1 MSDGIR
7 PTVDELRDAIAK
19 AKSHRGYTS
28 TFIKHTDAGAA
39 YVRSCLPAK
48 YHSLH
53 CDEIRIAAQ
62 NLSRAGLEP
71 GERTLT
77 QEERS
82 AKRFSSAVQSMVK
95 AFPPAA
101 QRSEQY
107 EQQHS
112 SQEWK
117 DRVRHEKHMCGY
129 RCQAC
134 GRQMTGDKLE
144 GHTVR
149 YDAWRQHGMVLIVCR
164 ECHPVLDALRRRGAI
179 QDNADHASCSQ
190 LFQEHVRIDAH
201 D

>member
-39 YVRSCLPAK
+39 YVRSCLPAQ

-62 NLSRAGLEP
+62 NLSRAGMEP

-77 QEERS
+77 KEERS
-82 AKRFSSAVQSMVK
+82 AKRFSSAVQAMVK
-95 AFPPAA
+95 AFPPASE
-101 QRSEQY
+101 RSVEYDEQ
-107 EQQHS
+107 HG
-112 SQEWK
+112 SQEWR
-117 DRVRHEKHMCGY
+117 DRVRHEKERCGY

-134 GRQMTGDKLE
+134 ARQMTGDKLE

-149 YDAWRQHGMVLIVCR
+149 YDAWREPGMVLVVCR
-164 ECHPVLDALRRRGAI
+164 ECHPVLDVMRRRGAA
-179 QDNADHASCSQ
+179 QEAKADASGGQ
-190 LFQEHVRIDAH
+190 LFG
-201 D
+201 

>member
-7 PTVDELRDAIAK
+7 PTADELRDAIAK
-19 AKSHRGYTS
+19 AKSHRGYSS

-39 YVRSCLPAK
+39 YVRSCLPAQ

-77 QEERS
+77 QEQRS
-82 AKRFSSAVQSMVK
+82 AKRFGNAVQAMVK

-101 QRSEQY
+101 QRSDEY
-107 EQQHS
+107 DQQHS

-117 DRVRHEKHMCGY
+117 DRVKAEKIRCGF
-129 RCQAC
+129 RCQGC
-134 GRQMTGDKLE
+134 GMQLPGDKLE

-149 YDAWRQHGMVLIVCR
+149 YDDWKEDGMVLILCR
-164 ECHPVLDALRRRGAI
+164 ECHPVLDVLRRRGMMREKANEI
-179 QDNADHASCSQ
+179 VKGS
-190 LFQEHVRIDAH
+190 LFEM
-201 D
+201 